1 MPQFILTLVSHSA
14 GCNWLGNYLN
24 SYTRMNNYKVNREE
38 IGNFLNN
45 LLNQELENNKEQQN
59 KGAANR
65 TNSKYLNSNIS
76 VIYVNKKCCN

>member
-24 SYTRMNNYKVNREE
+24 NCTRMNNYKANREE

-45 LLNQELENNKEQQN
+45 SLKPRAG
-59 KGAANR
+59 K
-65 TNSKYLNSNIS
+65 
-76 VIYVNKKCCN
+76 